1 MLPDWNSQ
9 VILVHLHG
17 RSALSSFRRER
28 LRRDLARR
36 VPSVQ
41 AIEAEFVHFLQL
53 HRPLTGQEIKILAEL
68 LDYGPRTLIRPMNGL
83 LMLVTPRLGTVSPWS
98 SKASDIARNCGL
110 DAVRRIERGLAFN
123 VQLSA
128 DVSLGP
134 QDLETLKP
142 FLHDRMTQALWTG
155 FVAPEKLFEP
165 PAHKPLGFVDIQHAA
180 GHSALAAANAELG
193 LALSEQEI
201 DYLFES
207 FQSLCRNPTD
217 VELMMFAQAN
227 SEHCRH
233 KIFNAD
239 WEIDT
244 TPVPTSLFQ
253 MIRHTY
259 AEHSQHILSAYVDN
273 AAVIEGPTVA
283 RLAPDPDTGEYR
295 YGQKAAHVLMK
306 VETHN
311 HPTAISPYAG
321 AATGA
326 GGEIRDEAAT
336 GRGAHSKAGLVGF
349 AVSNLKIPGFVQ
361 PWEEDHGRPDR
372 IASALQIMIEG
383 PLGAAAYSNEFG
395 RPVLSGF
402 FRTFEQRVSGTSGDQ
417 VWGYHKPIMLAGG
430 LGNITNENV
439 FKQALPPNTKIIV
452 LGGPAMLI
460 GLGGGAA
467 SSIASGESEEAL
479 DFASVQRD
487 NAEMQRRCQEV
498 IDRCWQR
505 GRDNPIR
512 SIHDVGAGGLSNA
525 VPELVFSSHRGAQ
538 LQLRAIP
545 SVDPGMS
552 PLEIWCNE
560 AQERFVLAVLPEH
573 LQYFSDL
580 CMRERCPFAVI
591 GEVTETAQ
599 LAVKD
604 EAFANT
610 PIDLPIA
617 VLLSDP
623 PRMIRS
629 AQRKSSGMRPQ
640 RDVIDITLSEAAR
653 RVLQVPMVADKTFL
667 ITIGDRSVGGLV
679 VRDQMVGAWQT
690 PVADCAVTAS
700 GFMAYKGEAMAI
712 GERPPLALLEAPASG
727 RMAVGEA
734 LTNLAG
740 ARIDGLS
747 RVVLSANWM
756 AACGDPSEDTKL
768 FDTVQTV
775 AMELCPALGIA
786 IPVGK
791 DSLSMKTVWRTHQTE
806 HTVTSPLSLIIS
818 AFAPVSDVRKTLTP
832 VLRTDLAETDLL
844 LIDLG
849 CGQCRLGGSVL
860 NQVFG
865 GLGASPPDLENPRA
879 LRDFF
884 ETVQHLNEKGVLL
897 AYHDRS
903 DGGLFVTLC
912 EMSFASRCGLSVVL
926 DDLAEDPLR
935 ALFAEELGAVVQVRR
950 CDTAPVM
957 TAFSQCSGLDGHVHV
972 IGQPTDHDDIVF
984 CHHGKPVLEQTRT
997 VLHRLWSETTY
1008 RMQSLRDNP
1017 DSAREEYNR
1026 LLEHN
1031 DPGLF
1036 ARLTFSPEE
1045 DICAPFIGGA
1055 RPKLAVLRE
1064 QGVNGHVEMAAA
1076 FDRAGFTC
1084 VDVHMSD
1091 LMAGRMLLSGFVGL
1105 AACGGFS
1112 YGDVLGA
1119 GGGWAHSI
1127 RHNGRARNEFASFFA
1142 RPDTFTLGVC
1152 NGCQM
1157 LSMLADLIPGAD
1169 YWPRFVRNRSE
1180 QFESRL
1186 VLCEILP
1193 TASLLLQDM
1202 SGSVLPVVVAH
1213 GEGRAE
1219 FPDAQA
1225 AQAAET
1231 QKRACLRYVDN
1242 YARPTEVYPAN
1253 PNGSLKGIT
1262 GLTTQDGRAT
1272 ILMPHPERLFRAIQY
1287 SWRPRNWE
1295 TDGPWLRMFRNARRF
1310 VA

>member
-1 MLPDWNSQ
+1 M
-9 VILVHLHG
+9 VHLHG
-17 RSALSSFRRER
+17 RPALSSFRRDK
-28 LRRDLARR
+28 LRRDLSHR

-53 HRPLTGQEIKILAEL
+53 HRPLAGQELRILAEL
-68 LDYGPRTLIRPMNGL
+68 LDYGPRILMRPLDGL
-83 LMLVTPRLGTVSPWS
+83 LVLVTPRLGTVSPWS

-110 DAVRRIERGLAFN
+110 NAVQRIERGLAYY

-128 DVSLGP
+128 NASFGP
-134 QDLETLKP
+134 QDLESLKP
-142 FLHDRMTQALWTG
+142 FLHDRMTQALWSG
-155 FVAPEKLFEP
+155 FVAPGALFEP
-165 PAHKPLGFVDIQHAA
+165 PAHKPLGFVDIQHSA
-180 GHSALAAANAELG
+180 GHSALVAANAELG
-193 LALSEQEI
+193 LALSEEEI
-201 DYLFES
+201 NYLFES
-207 FQSLCRNPTD
+207 FQCLRRNPTD

-233 KIFNAD
+233 KIFNAN
-239 WEIDT
+239 WEIDA

-259 AEHSQHILSAYVDN
+259 AEHSAHILSAYVDN

-283 RLAPDPDTGEYR
+283 RLAPDPGTGAYH
-295 YGQKAAHVLMK
+295 YSQQAAHVLMK

-336 GRGAHSKAGLVGF
+336 GLGAHSKAGLVGF
-349 AVSNLKIPGFVQ
+349 AVSNLRIPGFVQ
-361 PWEEDHGRPDR
+361 PWEEDHGRPER

-402 FRTFEQRVSGTSGDQ
+402 FRTFEQRVAGAAGEQ

-430 LGNITNENV
+430 LGNITDENV
-439 FKQALPPNTKIIV
+439 AKRPLPPNTKIIV

-467 SSIASGESEEAL
+467 SSIASGEGEEAL

-498 IDRCWQR
+498 INRCWQL

-525 VPELVFSSHRGAQ
+525 VPELVYGSARGGRV
-538 LQLRAIP
+538 QLRAIP

-560 AQERFVLAVLPEH
+560 AQERFVLAVLPERLH
-573 LQYFSDL
+573 YFSDL
-580 CMRERCPFAVI
+580 CKRERCPFAVI

-599 LAVKD
+599 LVVTDA
-604 EAFANT
+604 AFANT

-623 PRMIRS
+623 PRMLRS
-629 AQRKSSGMRPQ
+629 AVRTTSGVRRQRG
-640 RDVIDITLSEAAR
+640 VIDITLAEAAR
-653 RVLQVPMVADKTFL
+653 RVLQVPTVADKTFL

-700 GFMAYKGEAMAI
+700 GFMAYTGEAMAI
-712 GERPPLALLEAPASG
+712 GERPPIALLEAPASG

-756 AACGDPSEDTKL
+756 AACGDPGEDAKL
-768 FDTVQTV
+768 FDTVLAV
-775 AMELCPALGIA
+775 AMELCPALGIT

-791 DSLSMKTVWRTHQTE
+791 DSLSMKTVWHTHQKE

-818 AFAPVSDVRKTLTP
+818 AFAPVSDVRKTLTS

-860 NQVFG
+860 TQVFSG
-865 GLGASPPDLENPRA
+865 VSDLPPDLDNPRA

-884 ETVQHLNEKGVLL
+884 ETVQDLNEKGVLL

-926 DDLAEDPLR
+926 DGLADDPLG
-935 ALFAEELGAVVQVRR
+935 ALFSEELGAVVQIRR
-950 CDTAPVM
+950 CDTAQVM
-957 TAFSQCSGLDGHVHV
+957 TAFSKCRGLRGHVHV
-972 IGQPTDHDDIVF
+972 IGQLTHQNDIVF
-984 CHHGKPVLEQTRT
+984 YHHGKPVLEEART
-997 VLHRLWSETTY
+997 VLQRLWSEPTY
-1008 RMQSLRDNP
+1008 RMQALRDNP
-1017 DSAREEYNR
+1017 DAAREEYDH
-1026 LLEHN
+1026 LLERN

-1055 RPKLAVLRE
+1055 RPRLAVLRE

-1084 VDVHMSD
+1084 VDVHMTD
-1091 LMAGRMLLSGFVGL
+1091 LMEGRLSLSGFVGL

-1127 RHNGRARNEFASFFA
+1127 RHHKRAHDEFASFFA

-1157 LSMLADLIPGAD
+1157 LSLVADLIPGAD
-1169 YWPRFVRNRSE
+1169 DWPRFVRNRSE
-1180 QFESRL
+1180 QFEARL

-1193 TASLLLQDM
+1193 TASLFLQNM

-1219 FPDAQA
+1219 FHDAKA

-1231 QKRACLRYVDN
+1231 QKRVCLRYVDN

-1253 PNGSLKGIT
+1253 PNGSPRGIT

-1272 ILMPHPERLFRAIQY
+1272 ILMPHPERMFRTIQY
-1287 SWRPRNWE
+1287 SWHPRDWG
-1295 TDGPWLRMFRNARRF
+1295 TDGPWLRMFRNARQF